1 MFGKI
6 KYSKIAVVIFLTVLI
21 WVYADLALDETHPVS
36 GAISVGESRP
46 SRWVTFGGKA
56 SISIDNIVLKGPA
69 AKITKVKQKLKDRS
83 PSFEFFLD
91 PEQEGMVE
99 PNEYPLDVQSFLRKS
114 DQIRQFG
121 VTVESCKP
129 ATLTVKVVELVEK
142 SLTVQCV
149 DESDNSLKPESIDPP
164 ISNILVP
171 EEWGRDKV
179 ARVRLKRSEIE
190 EARNAGIEKK
200 PYIVLPDGQTRQSR
214 AGVKIKMPPEEDRL
228 IENRITNAT
237 LAIAL
242 SPTLAEEYYVQ
253 VTNLPQVLNP
263 FDIRATPAAKRAYE
277 LQQLPLMT
285 LYIFDNDTE
294 KGQQEQRREVVY
306 NFPEEFVRKGE
317 IELKNPEKPAEAI
330 FKLIQLPSAESP

>member
-6 KYSKIAVVIFLTVLI
+6 KYSKITIVIFLTVLI

-56 SISIDNIVLKGPA
+56 SISIDNILLKGPA
-69 AKITKVKQKLKDRS
+69 AKITKVKQKLKDRL

-99 PNEYPLDVQSFLRKS
+99 PNEYPLDVQSFLRRS

-129 ATLTVKVVELVEK
+129 ATLNVKVVELVEK

-149 DESDNSLKPESIDPP
+149 DENDNSLKPESIDPP
-164 ISNILVP
+164 TSNILVP

-190 EARNAGIEKK
+190 QARKAAIERK

-214 AGVKIKMPPEEDRL
+214 TSVKIKMPPEEDRL
-228 IENRITNAT
+228 KSYPITTAT
-237 LAIAL
+237 VGYCL
-242 SPTLAEEYYVQ
+242 SA
-253 VTNLPQVLNP
+253 NLQGHYRVDVDNLTEVMG
-263 FDIRATPAAKRAYE
+263 FITIRATPEAKQAYE
-277 LQQLPLMT
+277 GMRYQVILEIDDEDAQS
-285 LYIFDNDTE
+285 TE
-294 KGQQEQRREVVY
+294 WVPRELTY
-306 NFPEEFVRKGE
+306 NFPADYVSKGD
-317 IELKNPEKPAEAI
+317 IELNQEPVTAR
-330 FKLIQLPSAESP
+330 FKLIALPSAESP